1 MRKVALFFGG
11 NSCENE
17 ISVLTGVFVL
27 NVLDNTKYEVIP
39 VYVHTDGG
47 MYTAKNMRDLSV
59 FRERKYAQ
67 FERVFFDG
75 GSLYALNGAKKKIKS
90 LGKIDVALNACH
102 GGWGEGGGV
111 SALMEINGIPLA
123 SPGMM
128 PSAVFMDKCITKKM
142 LRALNVPIVDYLC
155 IQETDYLKRGA
166 FMLKSVETR
175 LGYPVVVKPA
185 KLGSSIGI
193 SVARD
198 ENQLKTAITT
208 AFQLDTQVLIEQ
220 YLEEKKDVNCAV
232 CSLHGEV
239 CVAEPEEAFGAGV
252 YTFEEKYVRR
262 EKEGKNAGRCG
273 LKAELIHKI
282 KAYAKSVY
290 KRTNMFGVVRMDFL
304 VSGQEV
310 YLCEVNT
317 VPGSLAYYFFCERVS
332 DARIFFA
339 DVLEE
344 AIQKHKT
351 EQKKVLSTGILQS
364 VKWQRK

>member
-1 MRKVALFFGG
+1 MRKVAVLFGG

-27 NVLDNTKYEVIP
+27 NVLDDRKYEIIP

-47 MYTAKNMRDLSV
+47 MYTSKTMRDLSV
-59 FRERKYAQ
+59 FREKKYAN

-75 GSLYALNGAKKKIKS
+75 GSLYALNGSKRKIKG
-90 LGKIDVALNACH
+90 LGKIDVALNCCH

-111 SALMEINGIPLA
+111 SALMELNGIPLA
-123 SPGMM
+123 SPDIM
-128 PSAVFMDKCITKKM
+128 PSSVFMDKCITKKM
-142 LRALNVPIVDYLC
+142 LRALNVPILDYLC
-155 IQETDYLKRGA
+155 FQEADYVKRGA

-198 ENQLKTAITT
+198 ENQLKNALTT
-208 AFQLDTQVLIEQ
+208 AFQLDTQVLVET
-220 YLEEKKDVNCAV
+220 YLEDKKDVNCAV
-232 CSLHGEV
+232 CNLHGEV
-239 CVAEPEEAFGAGV
+239 CVAEPEEAFGKGV
-252 YTFEEKYVRR
+252 YTFEEKYVQR
-262 EKEGKNAGRCG
+262 EKDGKDRGRCG
-273 LKAELIHKI
+273 LKAEIIHKI
-282 KAYAKSVY
+282 KAYTKSVY

-304 VSGQEV
+304 VTGQEV

-332 DARIFFA
+332 DARVFFG
-339 DVLEE
+339 DMLEE
-344 AIQKHKT
+344 AIQRRKS
-351 EQKKVLSTGILQS
+351 EQKKILSTGILQS
-364 VKWQRK
+364 VKWHRK